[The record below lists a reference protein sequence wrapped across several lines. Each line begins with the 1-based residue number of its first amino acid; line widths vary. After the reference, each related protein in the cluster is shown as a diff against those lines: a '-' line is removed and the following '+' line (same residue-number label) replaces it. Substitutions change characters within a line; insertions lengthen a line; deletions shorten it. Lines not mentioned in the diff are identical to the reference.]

1 MGRHSF
7 TTTAQAI
14 GADASRAQCAGVGCD
29 SLPSPPV
36 SGVAWQGASDSEPG
50 IEEHDELVIPRYDY
64 GRNHANIVATS
75 VPALCR
81 RQRLGSN
88 AGDGL
93 L

>member
-1 MGRHSF
+1 MGRNAF
-7 TTTAQAI
+7 TTTPRAI
-14 GADASRAQCAGVGCD
+14 GADARRAQGAGVVCD

-36 SGVAWQGASDSEPG
+36 CAVALQGASDSEPG